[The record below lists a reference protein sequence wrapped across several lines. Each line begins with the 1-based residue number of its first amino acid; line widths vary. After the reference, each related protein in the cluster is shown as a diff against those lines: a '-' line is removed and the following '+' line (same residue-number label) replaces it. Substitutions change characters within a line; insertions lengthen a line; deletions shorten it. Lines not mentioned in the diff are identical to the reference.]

1 MLKRIKLFFG
11 ILGAVFLMA
20 FFTAPAVGVDSD
32 AIAVIDF
39 QKILETSSAGKAA
52 QAKINA
58 EGKKME
64 KDLKEKGDEIKDL
77 EKKLELERMVLS
89 KEAREEKQREV
100 RIKINDFKSLQAK
113 YRSDIKKLETKVIDK
128 MQEDVFN
135 LVDEIAKKNSYL
147 LILEKRAGG
156 VIYAKKTMDIT
167 AQVIEQYD
175 KKVASETK
183 PKTE

>member
-1 MLKRIKLFFG
+1 MLKRIKLLFG
-11 ILGAVFLMA
+11 ILAAVILFS
-20 FFTAPAVGVDSD
+20 APAVGADTD

-58 EGKKME
+58 EGRKME
-64 KDLKEKGDEIKDL
+64 SDLKGKGDEIKEL

-113 YRSDIKKLETKVIDK
+113 YRSDLKKLETNVIDK

-135 LVDEIAKKNSYL
+135 LVDGIAKKNSYL
-147 LILEKRAGG
+147 LVLEKRAGG
-156 VIYAKKTMDIT
+156 VIFSKETMDIT

-175 KKVASETK
+175 KKVAKETK
-183 PKTE
+183 SKTD